1 MSHGPS
7 DLESR
12 VSTLERQM
20 RIVTREV
27 AEGRL
32 LACAAD
38 EDVSKVDEAVKGNH
52 RVINALRE
60 TQLEQ
65 GEKLQA
71 LDTKVDNL
79 TGVVAEQGLTLAEH
93 GRKLDTVNGR
103 VDALDAKI
111 DSRFDEVL
119 ALLRQ
124 RPES

>member
-20 RIVTREV
+20 RIVTADVGDARM
-27 AEGRL
+27 
-32 LACAAD
+32 LARAVD
-38 EDVSKVDEAVKGNH
+38 EDVSNVLVTVRANQNL
-52 RVINALRE
+52 INLLCE
-60 TQLEQ
+60 TQVDQ
-65 GEKLQA
+65 GKKLDA
-71 LDTKVDNL
+71 LDAKVDNL

-93 GRKLDTVNGR
+93 GRKLDTLNGR

>member
-1 MSHGPS
+1 M
-7 DLESR
+7 L
-12 VSTLERQM
+12 
-20 RIVTREV
+20 VTVR
-27 AEGRL
+27 ANQNL
-32 LACAAD
+32 
-38 EDVSKVDEAVKGNH
+38 
-52 RVINALRE
+52 INLLRE
-60 TQLEQ
+60 TQVDQ
-65 GEKLQA
+65 GKKLQA

-93 GRKLDTVNGR
+93 GRKLDTLNGR

>member
-20 RIVTREV
+20 SVYEV
-27 AEGRL
+27 VIA
-32 LACAAD
+32 
-38 EDVSKVDEAVKGNH
+38 NQ
-52 RVINALRE
+52 RVLEVLRR

-65 GEKLQA
+65 A
-71 LDTKVDNL
+71 
-79 TGVVAEQGLTLAEH
+79 VVLAEH
-93 GRKLDTVNGR
+93 GRKLD
-103 VDALDAKI
+103 ALDAKI
-111 DSRFDEVL
+111 DRRFDEVL